1 MSYLADLSGKTVL
14 VTGAASGIGLATV
27 ERFAE
32 AGATVALNHLESD
45 QRGADEINRLQRAG
59 HHVVAAQGNVSD
71 AEDARR
77 MVDAVIGQLGSLNYL
92 INNAGTAGPAVAGPI
107 APSQLAEMTEDVW
120 SLILSTNLL
129 GAFRCA
135 SAAAEAL
142 KSTGGAVCN
151 TAPVAGIHGGGSSI
165 AYAVS
170 KAGLINLT
178 NGLARALA
186 PTVRV
191 NAVAPGLVET
201 PWTSTWPAAG
211 KEAYVEQTMLR
222 RPCTPADVAAVIYFL
237 CVDAAMVTGQTI
249 MVDGGRL

>member
-1 MSYLADLSGKTVL
+1 
-14 VTGAASGIGLATV
+14 
-27 ERFAE
+27 
-32 AGATVALNHLESD
+32 
-45 QRGADEINRLQRAG
+45 
-59 HHVVAAQGNVSD
+59 
-71 AEDARR
+71 
-77 MVDAVIGQLGSLNYL
+77 LNYL
-92 INNAGTAGPAVAGPI
+92 VNNAGTAGPAVAGPI

-135 SAAAEAL
+135 SAAADAL

-151 TAPVAGIHGGGSSI
+151 TASVAGIHGGGSSI
-165 AYAVS
+165 AYAAS

-186 PTVRV
+186 PAVRV

-201 PWTSTWPAAG
+201 PWTSAWSRAG

-222 RPCTPADVAAVIYFL
+222 RAGTPADIAAVIYFL

-249 MVDGGRL
+249 TVDGGRL